1 MTPYELA
8 DISQTQ
14 FGNSISA
21 FAVFLSVCFAY
32 IVTAY
37 VAGHRLTSV
46 QASMSTIV
54 FVAVSILLAWS
65 MAAYVNGGVRL
76 SNLAFSDSEG
86 GVYAPKVWLP
96 EFVLAICV
104 LVIVL
109 ALKFMWDVRH
119 PKNSD
124 RS

>member
-14 FGNSISA
+14 FSNSLSA

-37 VAGHRLTSV
+37 IAGSRLTSA
-46 QASMSTIV
+46 QAGMSTIV
-54 FVAVSILLAWS
+54 IVVVATLLAWS

-76 SNLAFSDSEG
+76 SNLAFPESEG
-86 GVYAPKVWLP
+86 GVYSPKVWLP
-96 EFVLAICV
+96 EFVLAVCI
-104 LVIVL
+104 LVIAL

-119 PKNSD
+119 PKTSD

>member
-14 FGNSISA
+14 FGNSLSA

-37 VAGHRLTSV
+37 VAGARLTS
-46 QASMSTIV
+46 ARARMSTIV
-54 FVAVSILLAWS
+54 FVAVAALLAWS
-65 MAAYVNGGVRL
+65 LAAYVNGGVRL
-76 SNLAFSDSEG
+76 SSLAFPDSEG
-86 GVYAPKVWLP
+86 GIYSPKNWLP
-96 EFVLAICV
+96 EFVLAIGI
-104 LVIVL
+104 LVIAL

-119 PKNSD
+119 GKTSH
-124 RS
+124 